1 MTKNIIKK
9 FIVSLIF
16 VSLSMYILKYFNT
29 YNFYSFIMGI
39 ICESIVYTIYLKIDE
54 KDDHE

>member
-9 FIVSLIF
+9 YIVSLIF

-39 ICESIVYTIYLKIDE
+39 ICETIVILIYMKIDE
-54 KDDHE
+54 KDNQ